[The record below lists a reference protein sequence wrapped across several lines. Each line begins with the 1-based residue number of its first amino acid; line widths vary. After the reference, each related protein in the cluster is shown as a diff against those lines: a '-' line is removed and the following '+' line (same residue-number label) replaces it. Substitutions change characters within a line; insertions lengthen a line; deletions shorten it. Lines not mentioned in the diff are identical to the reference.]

1 MISICLSCGCNKP
14 DKRHGDSRNITLTD
28 IQSAAKAAKT
38 DTHHVM
44 ANMMEGYDKMKPGEV
59 VTKDL
64 GISLIKSQEEQR
76 YTLGV
81 AYAANMPDV
90 GKAADGY
97 RDFAGPEALE
107 KAAWSYMQKGG
118 NVGLHHQSGTDGQ
131 GTVVE
136 SYIYRGPDWSVS
148 AIDGSTQVIKEGDW
162 LVGILWNDEA
172 WDLVKSGVVTGYSP
186 QGTAKRRTPNKETLA
201 QLRSR

>member
-1 MISICLSCGCNKP
+1 MSCGCCKP
-14 DKRHGDSRNITLTD
+14 RKQHGDCRNITLLD
-28 IQSAAKAAKT
+28 LQGAAKAAKT
-38 DTHHVM
+38 DIHHVV
-44 ANMMEGYDKMKPGEV
+44 ANIMTCYDDDVKGADLMDAK
-59 VTKDL
+59 KDL

-136 SYIYRGPDWSVS
+136 SYIYRGDPWVVK
-148 AIDGSTQVIKEGDW
+148 AADGSDQTIMPGDW
-162 LVGILWNDEA
+162 LVGVVWSEEA
-172 WDLVKSGVVTGYSP
+172 WPLIKAGIVNGFSP
-186 QGTAKRRTPNKETLA
+186 QGSARRDVPSAESIAKFRR
-201 QLRSR
+201 Q

>member
-1 MISICLSCGCNKP
+1 MTCYDDDVKGADLM
-14 DKRHGDSRNITLTD
+14 D
-28 IQSAAKAAKT
+28 AK
-38 DTHHVM
+38 
-44 ANMMEGYDKMKPGEV
+44 
-59 VTKDL
+59 KDL

-136 SYIYRGPDWSVS
+136 SYIYRGEPWVVK
-148 AIDGSTQVIKEGDW
+148 AADGSDQTIMPGDW
-162 LVGILWNDEA
+162 LVGVVWSEEA
-172 WDLVKSGVVTGYSP
+172 WPLIKAGIVNGFSP
-186 QGTAKRRTPNKETLA
+186 QGSARRDVPSAESIAKFRR
-201 QLRSR
+201 Q

>member
-1 MISICLSCGCNKP
+1 MSCGCCKP
-14 DKRHGDSRNITLTD
+14 SKQHGDCRNITLLD
-28 IQSAAKAAKT
+28 LQGAAKAAKT
-38 DTHHVM
+38 DIHHVV
-44 ANMMEGYDKMKPGEV
+44 ANIMTCYDDDVKGADLMDVK
-59 VTKDL
+59 KDI

-90 GKAADGY
+90 SKAADGH

-136 SYIYRGPDWSVS
+136 SYIYRGDPWVVK
-148 AIDGSTQVIKEGDW
+148 AADGSDQTIMPGDW
-162 LVGILWNDEA
+162 LVGVVWSEEA
-172 WDLVKSGVVTGYSP
+172 WPLIKAGIVNGFSP
-186 QGTAKRRTPNKETLA
+186 QGSARRDVPSAESIAKFRR
-201 QLRSR
+201 Q

>member
-1 MISICLSCGCNKP
+1 MTCYDDDVKGADLMDVK
-14 DKRHGDSRNITLTD
+14 KD
-28 IQSAAKAAKT
+28 I
-38 DTHHVM
+38 
-44 ANMMEGYDKMKPGEV
+44 
-59 VTKDL
+59 

-90 GKAADGY
+90 SKAADGH

-118 NVGLHHQSGTDGQ
+118 NVGLHHQSGTDGK

-148 AIDGSTQVIKEGDW
+148 ATDGTTQVIKAGDW
-162 LVGILWNDEA
+162 LLGVVWQPETWNDIKA
-172 WDLVKSGVVTGYSP
+172 GLINGFSP
-186 QGTAKRRTPNKETLA
+186 QGSAKRDTPSAESIAKFRR
-201 QLRSR
+201 Q